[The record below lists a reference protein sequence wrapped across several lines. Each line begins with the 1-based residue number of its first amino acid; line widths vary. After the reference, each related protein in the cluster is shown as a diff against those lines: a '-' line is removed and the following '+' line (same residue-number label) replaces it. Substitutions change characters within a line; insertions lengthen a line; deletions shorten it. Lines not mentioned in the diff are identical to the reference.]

1 MQEIA
6 PNVYYETSYA
16 GVTLGAINWPH
27 GLVLI
32 DSPFLEADVRN
43 WRSALLN
50 LSGGIGRMLV
60 TLDSH
65 YDRTLGSKGMECAVI
80 SHENLVNVFRERPNS
95 FKAQVLDTGAD
106 WEQFGTPSSIR
117 WHLPE
122 IAFTDKM
129 VINWDETPINFE
141 YHPGP
146 TLDSI
151 WVDLPGR
158 KVLFLGDA
166 VLDTQPP
173 FLALA
178 DIPAWIENLKLLLT
192 PDYQDYIFIS
202 GRDGMVTT
210 LQIRAQLKFLENIH
224 NRLEVM
230 ASRQESPEK
239 TDQLVS
245 VLLSSFDIDLK
256 FQHQYQQRLRNG
268 LREYY
273 IHHYNLLESELDKFG

>member
-1 MQEIA
+1 MQELA

-32 DSPFLEADVRN
+32 DSPFLETDIRN

-65 YDRTLGSKGMECAVI
+65 YDRTLGSKGMECPVI
-80 SHENLVNVFRERPNS
+80 GHENLVNVFQERPNS

-106 WEQFGTPSSIR
+106 WEQYGTPGSIR

-129 VINWDETPINFE
+129 VINWDDTPIIFE
-141 YHPGP
+141 HRPGP
-146 TLDSI
+146 TQDSI
-151 WVDLPGR
+151 WVDLPGH
-158 KVLFLGDA
+158 KIIFLGDA
-166 VLDTQPP
+166 VLDAQPP

-178 DIPAWIENLKLLLT
+178 DIPAWIENLQLLLT
-192 PDYQDYIFIS
+192 PAYQEYLFIS
-202 GRDGMVTT
+202 GRCGLVTT
-210 LQIRAQLKFLENIH
+210 MHIRAQHKFLVNIH
-224 NRLEVM
+224 KRLEVM
-230 ASRQESPEK
+230 ASRQEQPEK

-245 VLLSSFDIDLK
+245 VLLSSFDIDSK
-256 FQHQYQQRLRNG
+256 FQHQYQQRLRTG
-268 LREYY
+268 LRDYY
-273 IHHYNLLESELDKFG
+273 IHHYRNPDDEPE

>member
-80 SHENLVNVFRERPNS
+80 SHENLATVFQERPNS

-106 WEQFGTPSSIR
+106 WEQYGTPGNIR
-117 WHLPE
+117 WQLPE
-122 IAFTDKM
+122 IALTDKM
-129 VINWDETPINFE
+129 VINWDETPIIIE
-141 YHPGP
+141 HHPGP
-146 TLDSI
+146 TRDSL
-151 WVDLPGR
+151 WVNLPGH
-158 KVLFLGDA
+158 KVVFLGDA
-166 VLDTQPP
+166 VLDAQPP

-178 DIPAWIENLKLLLT
+178 DIPVWIENLQLLLK
-192 PDYQDYIFIS
+192 PEYQEYILIG
-202 GRDGMVTT
+202 GRNGMVTT
-210 LQIRAQLKFLENIH
+210 MHVRAQLKFLENI
-224 NRLEVM
+224 RKRMDVM
-230 ASRQESPEK
+230 ASRQEPPEK

-268 LREYY
+268 LRKYY
-273 IHHYNLLESELDKFG
+273 IRHYNLLDNVSE